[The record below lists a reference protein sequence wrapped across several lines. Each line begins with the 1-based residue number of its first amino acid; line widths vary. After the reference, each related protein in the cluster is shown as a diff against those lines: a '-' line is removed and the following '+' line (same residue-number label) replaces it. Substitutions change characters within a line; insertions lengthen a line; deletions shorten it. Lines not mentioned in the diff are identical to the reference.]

1 MKLFWGDQVLSIK
14 RWTAFV
20 LVLAILSGILS
31 FAAAASDQ
39 DMTPANDKGVSR
51 TQFNVREER
60 NLESAKLRNVEWGK
74 QLKIIGYFDDGWC
87 KVIYND
93 SGDTGYVKESWLYIT
108 RKEEA
113 PAPASEEKAKENE
126 EAEPEEEA
134 EPAGEPED
142 VKAPDPEEENSS
154 PAEAETA
161 EEPEEDL
168 GFPDETETDPSVDEK
183 ADAEPVADEKAETP
197 RETENPGLVSVAA
210 EDRAIANT
218 PCNVREKHDLESR
231 KIHALAKGTVVTIVE
246 YYNDGWC
253 KVDYGKGNMGYGR
266 ISWFNIPDKNPEDIP
281 QDVTPSVEADPGT
294 PVWDTEGRGSETPKF
309 TEEELEE
316 TEESDAEGTDIRDA
330 PLEPEGI
337 AVGESDN
344 DEMRYIAMTLGK
356 VAIWS
361 EPTNE
366 SRRLGEIK
374 KGKKLRVLAFGD
386 EWCKIRT
393 WDGQV
398 TGYVKSK
405 YVFHYHSMDPY
416 KYELPWFAG
425 YRPTGYIVVT
435 KPIHVTDKRNL
446 YKGHMLQKGDIV
458 CVQKRTDGDYNV
470 LVRRCW
476 TTVPAEYG
484 EYHEFVNWADAK
496 KGDIIGGNTLFYGL
510 TQGHGTWKNRVY
522 NINKAMGLMD
532 GVIVGSG
539 KKYDY
544 LKNLGPVT
552 AKNGWK
558 KGGVIHFGNTT
569 GGVGIGGGICHTSS
583 LTYFSVIS
591 IPVFIYEREPHT
603 DDGTHY
609 MPVEFDATV
618 GAWSDF
624 IYYNI
629 LPYDIKQHAFVDPR
643 SGAIT
648 VYYECLETKTK
659 EEIENFDWKTLPIP
673 LAKDDK

>member
-1 MKLFWGDQVLSIK
+1 MNMK
-14 RWTAFV
+14 RWAALL
-20 LVLAILSGILS
+20 LVITLLSGLLP
-31 FAAAASDQ
+31 FAAVAEDA
-39 DMTPANDKGVSR
+39 DMQPANDKAVTR
-51 TQFNVREER
+51 TQCNVRDGRDVDATKLR
-60 NLESAKLRNVEWGK
+60 NLEWGK
-74 QLKIIGYFDDGWC
+74 KLTVIGYFDDGWC

-93 SGDTGYVKESWLYIT
+93 SGDTGYVKESWLYVT
-108 RKEEA
+108 RSDESGSAAKSGA
-113 PAPASEEKAKENE
+113 KGSEQD
-126 EAEPEEEA
+126 EAE
-134 EPAGEPED
+134 EPED
-142 VKAPDPEEENSS
+142 QKETASSDEEENSAVS
-154 PAEAETA
+154 DESLAERDDPR
-161 EEPEEDL
+161 EEEGEDEDT
-168 GFPDETETDPSVDEK
+168 GFPDEVETDPSVTDSSAEEK
-183 ADAEPVADEKAETP
+183 
-197 RETENPGLVSVAA
+197 TEASSEEESNLVSVQA
-210 EDRAIANT
+210 EDRAIVNT
-218 PCNVREKHDLESR
+218 PCNVREAHDLESK
-231 KIHALAKGTVVTIVE
+231 KIHSMSKGTTVTIVE

-253 KVDYGKGNMGYGR
+253 KVEYSKEHYGYAR
-266 ISWFNIPDKNPEDIP
+266 ISWFSIPGKDPDEIP
-281 QDVTPSVEADPGT
+281 QDITPSAEADPGI

-309 TEEELEE
+309 TEEELAN
-316 TEESDAEGTDIRDA
+316 TEESSYEGMDIRDA

-337 AVGESDN
+337 EIGESDT
-344 DEMRYIAMTLGK
+344 DEMRYIALTLKK

-361 EPTNE
+361 EPSTT

-374 KGKKLRVLAFGD
+374 TGKKLRVLAFGD

-398 TGYVKSK
+398 TGYAKSK
-405 YVFHYHSMDPY
+405 YIFHYHSMDPY
-416 KYELPWFAG
+416 KYDLPWYNG
-425 YRPTGYIVVT
+425 YRPSGYIVVT

-446 YKGHMLQKGDIV
+446 YKGHMLQKGDMV
-458 CVQKRTDGDYNV
+458 CVQLRDDGDYNV

-476 TTVPAEYG
+476 TTVPAEFG
-484 EYHEFVNWADAK
+484 EYHPFVNWADAK

-532 GVIVGSG
+532 GVIIGSG
-539 KKYDY
+539 KKYSY
-544 LKNLGPVT
+544 LKNMGPVT

-558 KGGVIHFGNTT
+558 LGGVIHKGSK

-591 IPVFIYEREPHT
+591 FPVFIWEREPHT

-624 IYYNI
+624 VFYNI
-629 LPYDIKQHAFVDPR
+629 LPYDIKQHAFVDKR
-643 SGAIT
+643 SGTIT

-659 EEIENFDWKTLPIP
+659 EEIENFDWKKLPIP

>member
-1 MKLFWGDQVLSIK
+1 MK
-14 RWTAFV
+14 RWTALL
-20 LVLAILSGILS
+20 LVITLLSGILS
-31 FAAAASDQ
+31 FAAVAEDAEMQ
-39 DMTPANDKGVSR
+39 PANDKAVTR
-51 TQFNVREER
+51 TQCNVREDR
-60 NLESAKLRNVEWGK
+60 DVDSAKLRNLDWGK
-74 QLKIIGYFDDGWC
+74 KLTVIGYFDDGWC

-93 SGDTGYVKESWLYIT
+93 SGDTGYVKESWLYVT
-108 RKEEA
+108 RSEESVSAAKSEAKDSKKDETVEPKDQEETASADDEEESSADTEEA
-113 PAPASEEKAKENE
+113 L
-126 EAEPEEEA
+126 AERDDPREEE
-134 EPAGEPED
+134 GEDED
-142 VKAPDPEEENSS
+142 
-154 PAEAETA
+154 T
-161 EEPEEDL
+161 
-168 GFPDETETDPSVDEK
+168 GFPDEVETDPSVEEK
-183 ADAEPVADEKAETP
+183 TEAAAAEEESTLVA
-197 RETENPGLVSVAA
+197 VQA
-210 EDRAIANT
+210 EDRAIVNT
-218 PCNVREKHDLESR
+218 PCNAREAHDLESK
-231 KIHALAKGTVVTIVE
+231 KIHSMSKGAVVTIVE

-253 KVDYGKGNMGYGR
+253 KIEYSKEHYGYAR
-266 ISWFNIPDKNPEDIP
+266 ISWFDIPGKNPEDIP

-309 TEEELEE
+309 TEAELEN
-316 TEESDAEGTDIRDA
+316 TEESSYEGMDIRDA
-330 PLEPEGI
+330 PLVPEGI
-337 AVGESDN
+337 EVGESDN
-344 DEMRYIAMTLGK
+344 DEMRYIAMTLKK

-361 EPTNE
+361 EPTNS

-374 KGKKLRVLAFGD
+374 TGKKVRVLAFGD

-398 TGYVKSK
+398 TGYAKSK
-405 YVFHYHSMDPY
+405 YIFHYHSMDPY
-416 KYELPWFAG
+416 KYELPWYNG
-425 YRPTGYIVVT
+425 YRPSGYIIVT

-446 YKGHMLQKGDIV
+446 YKGHMLQKGDMV
-458 CVQKRTDGDYNV
+458 CVQLRDDGDYNV

-476 TTVPAEYG
+476 TTVPAEFG
-484 EYHEFVNWADAK
+484 EYHPFVNWSEAK

-532 GVIVGSG
+532 GVVIGTG
-539 KKYDY
+539 KKYSY

-558 KGGVIHFGNTT
+558 LGGVIHKGSK

-591 IPVFIYEREPHT
+591 FPVFIWEREPHT

-624 IYYNI
+624 VFYNI
-629 LPYDIKQHAFVDPR
+629 LPYDIKQHAFVDKR
-643 SGAIT
+643 SGTIT

-659 EEIENFDWKTLPIP
+659 EEIENFDWKKLPLP

>member
-1 MKLFWGDQVLSIK
+1 MK
-14 RWTAFV
+14 RWTALL
-20 LVLAILSGILS
+20 LVITLLSGILS
-31 FAAAASDQ
+31 FAAVAEDAEMQ
-39 DMTPANDKGVSR
+39 PANDKAVTR
-51 TQFNVREER
+51 TQCNVREDR
-60 NLESAKLRNVEWGK
+60 DVDSAKLRNLDWGK
-74 QLKIIGYFDDGWC
+74 KLTVIGYFDDGWC

-93 SGDTGYVKESWLYIT
+93 SGDTGYVKESWLYVT
-108 RKEEA
+108 RSEESVSAAKSEAKDSKKDETVEPKDQEETASADDEEESSADTEEA
-113 PAPASEEKAKENE
+113 L
-126 EAEPEEEA
+126 AERDDPREEES
-134 EPAGEPED
+134 ED
-142 VKAPDPEEENSS
+142 
-154 PAEAETA
+154 
-161 EEPEEDL
+161 EEDT
-168 GFPDETETDPSVDEK
+168 GFPDEVETDPSVEEK
-183 ADAEPVADEKAETP
+183 TEAAVAEEESTLVA
-197 RETENPGLVSVAA
+197 VQA
-210 EDRAIANT
+210 EDRAIVNT
-218 PCNVREKHDLESR
+218 PCNAREAHDLESK
-231 KIHALAKGTVVTIVE
+231 KIHSMSKGAVVTIVE

-253 KVDYGKGNMGYGR
+253 KIEYSKEHYGYAR
-266 ISWFNIPDKNPEDIP
+266 ISWFDIPGKNPEDIP

-309 TEEELEE
+309 TEAELEN
-316 TEESDAEGTDIRDA
+316 TEESTYEGMDIRDA
-330 PLEPEGI
+330 PLVPEGI
-337 AVGESDN
+337 EIGESDT
-344 DEMRYIAMTLGK
+344 DEMRYIAMTLKK

-361 EPTNE
+361 EPTNS

-374 KGKKLRVLAFGD
+374 TGKKVRVLAFGD

-398 TGYVKSK
+398 TGYAKSK
-405 YVFHYHSMDPY
+405 YIFHYHSMDPY
-416 KYELPWFAG
+416 KYELPWYNG
-425 YRPTGYIVVT
+425 YRPSGYIIVT

-446 YKGHMLQKGDIV
+446 YKGHMLQKGDMV
-458 CVQKRTDGDYNV
+458 CVQLRDDGDYNV

-476 TTVPAEYG
+476 TTVPAEFG
-484 EYHEFVNWADAK
+484 EYHPFVNWADAK

-532 GVIVGSG
+532 GVVIGTG
-539 KKYDY
+539 KKYSY

-558 KGGVIHFGNTT
+558 LGGVIHKGSK

-591 IPVFIYEREPHT
+591 FPVFIWEREPHT

-624 IYYNI
+624 VFYNI
-629 LPYDIKQHAFVDPR
+629 LPYDIKQHAFVDKR
-643 SGAIT
+643 SGTIT

-659 EEIENFDWKTLPIP
+659 EEIENFDWKKLPLP

>member
-1 MKLFWGDQVLSIK
+1 MK
-14 RWTAFV
+14 RWTALL
-20 LVLAILSGILS
+20 LVITLLSGILS
-31 FAAAASDQ
+31 FAAVAEDA
-39 DMTPANDKGVSR
+39 DMQPANDKAVTR
-51 TQFNVREER
+51 TQCNVREDR
-60 NLESAKLRNVEWGK
+60 DVDSAKLRNLEWGK
-74 QLKIIGYFDDGWC
+74 KLTVIGYFDDGWC

-93 SGDTGYVKESWLYIT
+93 SGDTGYVKESWLYVT
-108 RKEEA
+108 RSEESIPATKSEAKDAKKEETA
-113 PAPASEEKAKENE
+113 KPEDQKETASEDEEEESSADTE
-126 EAEPEEEA
+126 EALAERDDPREEES
-134 EPAGEPED
+134 ED
-142 VKAPDPEEENSS
+142 
-154 PAEAETA
+154 
-161 EEPEEDL
+161 EEDT
-168 GFPDETETDPSVDEK
+168 GFPDEVETDPSVEEK
-183 ADAEPVADEKAETP
+183 TEAAATEEESTLVA
-197 RETENPGLVSVAA
+197 VQA
-210 EDRAIANT
+210 EDRAIVNT
-218 PCNVREKHDLESR
+218 PCNAREAHDLESK
-231 KIHALAKGTVVTIVE
+231 KIHSMSKGAVVTIVE

-253 KVDYGKGNMGYGR
+253 KIEYSKEHYGYAR
-266 ISWFNIPDKNPEDIP
+266 ISWFDIPGKNPEDIP

-309 TEEELEE
+309 TEAELEN
-316 TEESDAEGTDIRDA
+316 TEESSYEGMDIRDA
-330 PLEPEGI
+330 PLVPEGI
-337 AVGESDN
+337 EVGESDN
-344 DEMRYIAMTLGK
+344 DEMRYIAMTLKK

-361 EPTNE
+361 EPTNS

-374 KGKKLRVLAFGD
+374 TGKKVRVLAFGD

-398 TGYVKSK
+398 TGYTKSK
-405 YVFHYHSMDPY
+405 YIFHYHSMDPY
-416 KYELPWFAG
+416 KYELPWYNG
-425 YRPTGYIVVT
+425 YRPSGYIIVT

-446 YKGHMLQKGDIV
+446 YKGHMLQKGDMV
-458 CVQKRTDGDYNV
+458 CVQLRDDGDYNV

-476 TTVPAEYG
+476 TTVPAEFG
-484 EYHEFVNWADAK
+484 EYHPFVNWADAK

-532 GVIVGSG
+532 GVVIGTG
-539 KKYDY
+539 KKYSY

-558 KGGVIHFGNTT
+558 LGGVIHKGSK

-591 IPVFIYEREPHT
+591 FPVFIWEREPHT

-624 IYYNI
+624 VFYNI
-629 LPYDIKQHAFVDPR
+629 LPYDIKQHAFVDKR
-643 SGAIT
+643 SGTIT

-659 EEIENFDWKTLPIP
+659 EEIENFDWKKLPLP

>member
-1 MKLFWGDQVLSIK
+1 MK
-14 RWTAFV
+14 RWTALL
-20 LVLAILSGILS
+20 LVITLLSGILS
-31 FAAAASDQ
+31 FAAVAEDA
-39 DMTPANDKGVSR
+39 DMQPANDKAVTR
-51 TQFNVREER
+51 TQCNVREDR
-60 NLESAKLRNVEWGK
+60 DVDSAKLRNLDWGK
-74 QLKIIGYFDDGWC
+74 KLTVIGYFDDGWC

-93 SGDTGYVKESWLYIT
+93 SGDTGYVKESWLYVT
-108 RKEEA
+108 RSEESVSAAKSEAKDSKKDETVEPKDQEETASADDEEESSADTEEA
-113 PAPASEEKAKENE
+113 L
-126 EAEPEEEA
+126 AERDDPREEE
-134 EPAGEPED
+134 GEDED
-142 VKAPDPEEENSS
+142 
-154 PAEAETA
+154 T
-161 EEPEEDL
+161 
-168 GFPDETETDPSVDEK
+168 GFPDEVETDPSVEEK
-183 ADAEPVADEKAETP
+183 TEAAAAEKESTLVA
-197 RETENPGLVSVAA
+197 VQA
-210 EDRAIANT
+210 EDRAIVNT
-218 PCNVREKHDLESR
+218 PCNAREAHDLESK
-231 KIHALAKGTVVTIVE
+231 KIHSMSKGAVVTIVE

-253 KVDYGKGNMGYGR
+253 KIEYSKEHYGYAR
-266 ISWFNIPDKNPEDIP
+266 ISWFDIPGKNPEDIP

-309 TEEELEE
+309 TEAELEN
-316 TEESDAEGTDIRDA
+316 TEESTYEGMDIRDA
-330 PLEPEGI
+330 PLVPEGVEI
-337 AVGESDN
+337 GESDT
-344 DEMRYIAMTLGK
+344 DEMRYIAMTLKK

-361 EPTNE
+361 EPTNS

-374 KGKKLRVLAFGD
+374 TGKKVRVLAFGD

-398 TGYVKSK
+398 TGYAKSK
-405 YVFHYHSMDPY
+405 YIFHYHSMDPY
-416 KYELPWFAG
+416 KYELPWYNG
-425 YRPTGYIVVT
+425 YRPSGYIIVT

-446 YKGHMLQKGDIV
+446 YKGHMLQKGDMV
-458 CVQKRTDGDYNV
+458 CVQLRDDGDYNV

-476 TTVPAEYG
+476 TTVPAEFG
-484 EYHEFVNWADAK
+484 EYHPFVNWSEAK

-532 GVIVGSG
+532 GVVIGTG
-539 KKYDY
+539 KKYSY

-558 KGGVIHFGNTT
+558 LGGVIHKGSK

-591 IPVFIYEREPHT
+591 FPVFIWEREPHT

-624 IYYNI
+624 VFYNI
-629 LPYDIKQHAFVDPR
+629 LPYDIKQHAFVDKR
-643 SGAIT
+643 SGTIT

-659 EEIENFDWKTLPIP
+659 EEIENFDWKKLPLP

>member
-1 MKLFWGDQVLSIK
+1 MLNMK
-14 RWTAFV
+14 RWTALL
-20 LVLAILSGILS
+20 LVITLLSGILS
-31 FAAAASDQ
+31 FAAVAEDAEMQ
-39 DMTPANDKGVSR
+39 PANDKAVTR
-51 TQFNVREER
+51 TQCNVREDR
-60 NLESAKLRNVEWGK
+60 DVDSAKLRNLDWGK
-74 QLKIIGYFDDGWC
+74 KLTVIGYFDDGWC

-93 SGDTGYVKESWLYIT
+93 SGDTGYVKESWLYVT
-108 RKEEA
+108 RSEESIPATKSEAKDAKKEETA
-113 PAPASEEKAKENE
+113 KPEDQKETASEDEEEESSADTE
-126 EAEPEEEA
+126 EALAERDDPREEES
-134 EPAGEPED
+134 ED
-142 VKAPDPEEENSS
+142 
-154 PAEAETA
+154 
-161 EEPEEDL
+161 EEDT
-168 GFPDETETDPSVDEK
+168 GFPDEVETDPSVEEK
-183 ADAEPVADEKAETP
+183 TEAAAAEEESTLVA
-197 RETENPGLVSVAA
+197 VQA
-210 EDRAIANT
+210 EDRAIVNT
-218 PCNVREKHDLESR
+218 PCNAREAHDLESK
-231 KIHALAKGTVVTIVE
+231 KIHSMSKGAVVTIVE

-253 KVDYGKGNMGYGR
+253 KIEYSKEHYGYAR
-266 ISWFNIPDKNPEDIP
+266 ISWFDIPGKNPEDIP

-309 TEEELEE
+309 TEAELEN
-316 TEESDAEGTDIRDA
+316 TEESTYEGMDIRDA
-330 PLEPEGI
+330 PLVPEGI
-337 AVGESDN
+337 EIGESDT
-344 DEMRYIAMTLGK
+344 DEMRYIAMTLKK

-361 EPTNE
+361 EPTNS

-374 KGKKLRVLAFGD
+374 TGKKVRVLAFGD

-398 TGYVKSK
+398 TGYAKSK
-405 YVFHYHSMDPY
+405 YIFHYHSMDPY
-416 KYELPWFAG
+416 KYELPWYNG
-425 YRPTGYIVVT
+425 YRPSGYIIVT

-446 YKGHMLQKGDIV
+446 YKGHMLQKGDMV
-458 CVQKRTDGDYNV
+458 CVQLRDDGDYNV

-476 TTVPAEYG
+476 TTVPAEFG
-484 EYHEFVNWADAK
+484 EYHPFVNWADAK

-532 GVIVGSG
+532 GVVIGTG
-539 KKYDY
+539 KKYSY

-558 KGGVIHFGNTT
+558 LGGVIHKGSK

-591 IPVFIYEREPHT
+591 FPVFIWEREPHT

-624 IYYNI
+624 VFYNI
-629 LPYDIKQHAFVDPR
+629 LPYDIKQHAFVDKR
-643 SGAIT
+643 SGTIT

-659 EEIENFDWKTLPIP
+659 EEIENFDWKKLPLP